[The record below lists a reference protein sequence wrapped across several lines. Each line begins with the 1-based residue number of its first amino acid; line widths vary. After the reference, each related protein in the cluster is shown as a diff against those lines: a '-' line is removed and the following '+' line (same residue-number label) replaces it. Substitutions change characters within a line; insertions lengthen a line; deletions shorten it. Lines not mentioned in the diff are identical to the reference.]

1 MITASEAKDISGKAQ
16 FAQSGWAQLAESTI
30 REACE
35 NGEDSATILLPLNV
49 VEDMLYFLTD
59 NGYEECIVTG
69 AITGAMVT
77 VAW

>member
-1 MITASEAKDISGKAQ
+1 MISAVEAKTISNKAQ
-16 FAQSGWAQLAESTI
+16 FAKSGWAHLAESTI
-30 REACE
+30 KEACE
-35 NGEDSATILLPLNV
+35 NGEDSATILLPLSV
-49 VEDMLYFLTD
+49 VEDMLHFLTD

>member
-1 MITASEAKDISGKAQ
+1 MISASEAKVLTKKAK

-30 REACE
+30 KEACE
-35 NGEDSATILLPLNV
+35 KGEDSATILLPLNV
-49 VEDMLYFLTD
+49 VEDMLHFLAD
-59 NGYEECIVTG
+59 NGYEECIITG